1 MVSDAAFLDCD
12 NLRQIYVPKSV
23 IYIGNEAFSGCLEL
37 EYIYFSNGLIY
48 VGNEAFR
55 VCWNLSKISLPNS
68 LIEIGKE
75 AFALCELGDISI
87 SDKVVF
93 IGQGAFNGNFFD
105 NEKLQNKLE
114 YLFGEDIFL

>member
-1 MVSDAAFLDCD
+1 M
-12 NLRQIYVPKSV
+12 
-23 IYIGNEAFSGCLEL
+23 EL

-93 IGQGAFNGNFFD
+93 IGQGAFIGNFFD

>member
-1 MVSDAAFLDCD
+1 M
-12 NLRQIYVPKSV
+12 
-23 IYIGNEAFSGCLEL
+23 
-37 EYIYFSNGLIY
+37 
-48 VGNEAFR
+48 
-55 VCWNLSKISLPNS
+55 
-68 LIEIGKE
+68 IEIGKE